1 MYQMTEQIANE
12 NQCPM
17 CCGPATTEI
26 IESEL
31 AYGCE
36 PNTVV
41 LQVHDLPVRGYKTCD
56 FMWLD
61 NEGERIQHK
70 AVCDYLGCDPDEV
83 LAERKRLKNERLQ
96 NSDQR

>member
-1 MYQMTEQIANE
+1 MTEQIANE

-17 CCGPATTEI
+17 CCGPATIEI

-36 PNTVV
+36 PNTVI
-41 LQVHDLPVRGYKTCD
+41 LQVHD
-56 FMWLD
+56 
-61 NEGERIQHK
+61 
-70 AVCDYLGCDPDEV
+70 LGCDPDEV